1 MISADIKT
9 RPLEVVRNLVKESI
23 ESEEALTI
31 LSLLQ
36 EKPSGRL
43 AITNAIEE
51 IVKSRGVNL
60 FTLTRDKIE
69 PIASKSED
77 LTKRFKRR
85 DIDKKIFTEYKVSD
99 TWALGTALMNRI
111 LLLGEHAA
119 REEFSQ
125 ILDPILSVT
134 PEITQEERDLVED
147 VLFRRVYS
155 IGVAAA

>member
-1 MISADIKT
+1 MT
-9 RPLEVVRNLVKESI
+9 VK
-23 ESEEALTI
+23 LT
-31 LSLLQ
+31 LD
-36 EKPSGRL
+36 
-43 AITNAIEE
+43 AIEE